1 MNKIEDINIVI
12 WVVSIFVGMG
22 VSVVGGLLVWSIKSL
37 VSSIMGLR
45 IEVAQLKA
53 VLPTFKE
60 KQEKAEK
67 DINHAFQRLQKLE
80 TNKGVTI

>member
-37 VSSIMGLR
+37 ISSIMGLR

-67 DINHAFQRLQKLE
+67 DINNAFQRIQKLE
-80 TNKGVTI
+80 TTKGVTL